1 MKIIQLLCNLPE
13 KQSVNPDYTE
23 LKEEEDVLALINFI
37 SNFSTR
43 VAQREPIKSKL
54 QSIK

>member
-13 KQSVNPDYTE
+13 KQPVNPDYTE
-23 LKEEEDVLALINFI
+23 LKEEEDVLTLINFI

-43 VAQREPIKSKL
+43 VAQRESIKSKL